1 MIGALLGFI
10 IALALAIALAPI
22 ILGVI
27 GSMLALILT
36 AFLYVLA
43 GCPKHE
49 APKRTA
55 AEQAEHEAPMRQID
69 AWLNEE
75 REDSGHAPKAPA
87 SDQQL
92 LEGQR
97 RPRRRHAPQ

>member
-1 MIGALLGFI
+1 MIALLGFI
-10 IALALAIALAPI
+10 IVAAIILALAPI

-49 APKRTA
+49 APKHTEA
-55 AEQAEHEAPMRQID
+55 QKAQQEAPMRQID
-69 AWLNEE
+69 AWLEEDSQDRPHAKPTPASEE
-75 REDSGHAPKAPA
+75 RV
-87 SDQQL
+87 

-97 RPRRRHAPQ
+97 RGRFRRAR